1 MGFSLKKSLGGVV
14 GAIGGALLGG
24 PDGAAT
30 GYTLGNS
37 LFSGSS
43 NDAKKNY
50 QYQLQNNIAL
60 WNMQNAYNT
69 PKEQMARFKEA
80 GLNPNLIYGQTNTAS
95 PISTAS
101 YDVNNSQD
109 QLNFDNQ
116 QKVLSNYMA
125 LSNLGIQKDLS
136 SAQVR
141 NIDNSIDMSKL
152 NYGLQ
157 KERLNLDRERL
168 ALDRDMMDSGFLGNI
183 FGRGNGSRMN
193 DKIVENIENGEI
205 IGRVREAGDNIGNWI
220 GDKVYNVYKWLHTGE
235 RNKRWYYF

>member
-1 MGFSLKKSLGGVV
+1 MGFSIGKSLGGIV
-14 GAIGGALLGG
+14 GAIGGALIGG
-24 PDGAAT
+24 PEGAAT

-37 LFSGSS
+37 LFGSS
-43 NDAKKNY
+43 EAKDNY
-50 QYQLQNNIAL
+50 KYQLQKQAEYNIGL

-69 PKEQMARFKEA
+69 PKAQMERFKEA

-95 PISTAS
+95 PISSAS
-101 YDVNNSQD
+101 ANFSLDNTQSQ
-109 QLNFDNQ
+109 
-116 QKVLSNYMA
+116 KTLSNYLA

-168 ALDRDMMDSGFLGNI
+168 ALDRDMMNSGFLGSI
-183 FGRGNGSRMN
+183 FGRGHGSHFN
-193 DKIVENIENGEI
+193 NKVVENIENGEI
-205 IGRVREAGDNIGNWI
+205 IGRVRDAGENIGNWI
-220 GDKVYNVYKWLHTGE
+220 GDKTYKVYKWFHTGE
-235 RNKRWYYF
+235 RNKRWYY